1 MWARS
6 IRNTS
11 ALLVM
16 LGHYS
21 GERDDIEE
29 ELRASISQQRWRY
42 SWASMIERTRYYQR
56 LIHNRSNSKKVRVAS
71 AKYLGWNMVNPHR
84 HIVSEWLLH
93 EASIHIQGNIAI
105 SSAVVLFPTLIQ
117 AENCSLWGRMAPHLQ
132 NY

>member
-21 GERDDIEE
+21 GEHDDIEE

-42 SWASMIERTRYYQR
+42 SWASMIERTR
-56 LIHNRSNSKKVRVAS
+56 
-71 AKYLGWNMVNPHR
+71 
-84 HIVSEWLLH
+84 
-93 EASIHIQGNIAI
+93 
-105 SSAVVLFPTLIQ
+105 
-117 AENCSLWGRMAPHLQ
+117 
-132 NY
+132 